1 MERQP
6 NTQYVL
12 SLSYGKDSLATI
24 EACKRLGYPI
34 DRIIHAEVWFN
45 DEIPAELPPMV
56 EFKAKA
62 DEIIRQRYGIQVE
75 RICAMRDGEK
85 QTYEKMFYHI
95 PTKKNATRGGAI
107 YGFPLNYNS
116 KGKRTATWCKNLKG
130 VELQRATRNQ
140 GLSPQERCLL
150 YQTQTG
156 SGQASGGD
164 SHTDLGRSGAR
175 NSKKTT
181 GFLDSPIERGAK
193 INIVHYFGI
202 AADEPIR
209 IERHRKNGIIMPLVD
224 IGWTEADCRKWCE
237 ENDLLSPTY
246 TTATRGGCWFCHN
259 QSVGQLRLLRRNY
272 PNLWQHLLRL
282 DKDSPTTFKSD
293 GHTVHDYD
301 ARFQAEDDGYISEND
316 KRFRWSDIEQKK
328 NQLSIF
334 DYITE
339 DG

>member
-1 MERQP
+1 
-6 NTQYVL
+6 
-12 SLSYGKDSLATI
+12 
-24 EACKRLGYPI
+24 
-34 DRIIHAEVWFN
+34 
-45 DEIPAELPPMV
+45 
-56 EFKAKA
+56 
-62 DEIIRQRYGIQVE
+62 
-75 RICAMRDGEK
+75 
-85 QTYEKMFYHI
+85 
-95 PTKKNATRGGAI
+95 
-107 YGFPLNYNS
+107 
-116 KGKRTATWCKNLKG
+116 
-130 VELQRATRNQ
+130 
-140 GLSPQERCLL
+140 
-150 YQTQTG
+150 
-156 SGQASGGD
+156 
-164 SHTDLGRSGAR
+164 
-175 NSKKTT
+175 
-181 GFLDSPIERGAK
+181 
-193 INIVHYFGI
+193 
-202 AADEPIR
+202 
-209 IERHRKNGIIMPLVD
+209 MPLVD

-301 ARFQAEDDGYISEND
+301 ARFQAEDDGYISETD